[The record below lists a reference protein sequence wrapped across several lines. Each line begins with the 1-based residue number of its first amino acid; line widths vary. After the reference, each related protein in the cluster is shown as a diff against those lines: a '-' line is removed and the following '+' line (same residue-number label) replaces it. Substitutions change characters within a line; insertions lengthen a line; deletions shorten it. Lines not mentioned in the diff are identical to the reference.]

1 MTATVRNDALEIRD
15 LGAAD
20 LPALLELY
28 QQLHASDAPLAPER
42 AAQLWQ
48 AIGADPA
55 LIYLGGFV
63 AGRLV
68 SACNAVVVLN
78 LTRGGR
84 PYAVIENVVTDAA
97 HRGQGIGGA
106 VLRALVERCWQRD
119 CYKVSLTSAAARG
132 PAHSFY
138 ERLGFDRSAKQ
149 AFVITRP

>member
-1 MTATVRNDALEIRD
+1 MTTTIGRHTLEIRD
-15 LGAAD
+15 LTAAD
-20 LPALLELY
+20 LLALLELY
-28 QQLHASDAPLAPER
+28 QQLHASDAPLAPDR
-42 AAQLWQ
+42 AAELWR
-48 AIGADPA
+48 AISADPA

-63 AGRLV
+63 AGRLI

-106 VLRALVERCWQRD
+106 VLGALVERCWQRD

-132 PAHSFY
+132 SAHSFY
-138 ERLGFDRSAKQ
+138 ERMGFDRSAKQ
-149 AFVITRP
+149 AFVITR